1 MKTGVIKFFNATKGF
16 GFIKEDG
23 TDAEVFVHIT
33 GLIDQPV
40 NQGDKVT
47 FEITEGRK
55 GVNAINVKKAWSINI
70 L

>member
-55 GVNAINVKKAWSINI
+55 GVNAINVRKA
-70 L
+70 

>member
-55 GVNAINVKKAWSINI
+55 GVNAINVKKA
-70 L
+70 